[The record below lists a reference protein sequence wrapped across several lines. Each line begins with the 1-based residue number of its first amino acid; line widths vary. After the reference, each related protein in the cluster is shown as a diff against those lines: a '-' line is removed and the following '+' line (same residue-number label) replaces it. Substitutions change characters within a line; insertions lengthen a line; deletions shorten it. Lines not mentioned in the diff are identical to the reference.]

1 MTPDCRSPAS
11 PLRRYDLSIFSRI
24 VLVAAAGAASAISCS
39 NGAVARAFNDSP
51 SLTNPALNF
60 EHSAGGD
67 ASKPNDYIVVA
78 AGGGHEAD
86 AHGAKKPKEPEAEPP
101 IPKSDAIDKL
111 PQADQYCARV
121 GELAASSQFAQQRK
135 ALASAQQELEA
146 RIKTLTEK
154 SEEIKAWTKK
164 REDFL
169 AKATDG
175 LLAIYSKM
183 KPEIAATQ
191 LVAMNQ
197 TTAAAIVAKLPPKAA
212 GAILAEMDPQRAAR
226 LSSVLAGAIEIDE
239 KPAPPSTTGTP

>member
-1 MTPDCRSPAS
+1 MTPDCRSTAF
-11 PLRRYDLSIFSRI
+11 PLRRYGALAFCRI
-24 VLVAAAGAASAISCS
+24 VLAVTAAAVSAVSFS

-51 SLTNPALNF
+51 LLSKATSNIQYSLGRD
-60 EHSAGGD
+60 AGRAD
-67 ASKPNDYIVVA
+67 DYIVVA

-86 AHGAKKPKEPEAEPP
+86 PHGAKKPKEPEAEPP

-146 RIKTLTEK
+146 RIKTLTKK

-169 AKATDG
+169 AKATEG
-175 LLAIYSKM
+175 LLAIYGKM

-191 LVAMNQ
+191 LVAMSQ

-226 LSSVLAGAIEIDE
+226 LSSVLAGAIEIDD
-239 KPAPPSTTGTP
+239 KPAPPSATGTP